1 MSESSSQF
9 VYGGG
14 AGANSFV
21 PVCPVVTSKSTVNV
35 YQEGREVGGDGR
47 QRQIL

>member
-1 MSESSSQF
+1 MSKFGSQF

-14 AGANSFV
+14 AGVNSFI
-21 PVCPVVTSKSTVNV
+21 PVCPIVTSKRTVNV

>member
-1 MSESSSQF
+1 MSESGCQF
-9 VYGGG
+9 VYSGA

-21 PVCPVVTSKSTVNV
+21 PVCPVVTSKSIVNV
-35 YQEGREVGGDGR
+35 YQEGHEVGGDGR